1 MSLPYSFMDCLR
13 KNNMDNSKCRELSRA
28 YLQCRMENNLML
40 KEDWKSLGYNDADT
54 SQTDPQNQN
63 DKS

>member
-1 MSLPYSFMDCLR
+1 
-13 KNNMDNSKCRELSRA
+13 MDNSKCRELSRA

-54 SQTDPQNQN
+54 SQTDSQNQK